1 MRNMYA
7 CSKRGLLLGVSLCA
21 LTCSGVASAQDAGV
35 QTSDELVVY
44 GTVVTR
50 NRVDTTAPK
59 LSYDLEYFQ
68 RFEPIS
74 AGDALKRVPGVSFS
88 SDMLEYDQVQLRGLP
103 STYAQVQVN
112 GQNMT
117 GAGNDRVFFV
127 DRIPAELIDSI
138 EVIRSPSADISSEGI
153 GGTINTNLKRA
164 GQIQGGWVRGSGFG
178 VEDDELRGAGSVGYG
193 DTIGD
198 TSYLMS
204 IDVQQRRNPKFKTTS
219 EFEQDGELDSYSEQH
234 DTRDGT
240 DYAFNGEVAQKLGDG
255 LLRVYGYYVLTDR
268 TEDEFTPEFDL
279 SGGLPTR
286 DIINIERQHEGIVQ
300 QNMSLVGEYKAPVA
314 NGEAQVLFGY
324 NRFTDNLDTNEHA
337 SIEEEDPIT
346 GDDFIPNPFAL
357 EESATETVD
366 TLDEDWFGTLA
377 YTLNAGSMVSV
388 KVGVGGRIKTRDFRL
403 TEDGDVADAGLFN
416 IEERRVDPYVKATWN
431 LLPAL
436 TVETGVRYEHT
447 DREFDDL
454 DGFNGETTED
464 QLNPSAHVR
473 YSLTDTTLLRF
484 SVARTVLRP
493 SFDMLTPAVLTE
505 EPTDFTA
512 TRGNPDLEQETAWGI
527 DAGFDQKLGDRGI
540 FGFNFFNRD
549 IRDKI
554 ELRPTGLRTVDD
566 DCEDSDDG
574 RCDILEYNNLGKAR
588 AWGIEVDIDT
598 PLTAIGL
605 PDTSIF
611 ANYTWLQSELVD
623 PVTGQKRAFRD
634 QPEYV
639 YNIGFIH
646 ALPMWNSAFGASYQK
661 RGESNSYDYGEIQT
675 LRYEGNLEAF
685 WETRLSKSTV
695 VRFTGANLL
704 DAEKYEHVQAYDPDI
719 SGDKD
724 GYEVER
730 EKSGRLFLMTVRSAF

>member
-1 MRNMYA
+1 MQ
-7 CSKRGLLLGVSLCA
+7 
-21 LTCSGVASAQDAGV
+21 SGAASAQEISGA
-35 QTSDELVVY
+35 QTSDELIVY

-50 NRVDTTAPK
+50 NRTDTIAPT

-127 DRIPAELIDSI
+127 DRIPAELIDGI
-138 EVIRSPSADISSEGI
+138 EIIRSPSADQSSEGI
-153 GGTINTNLKRA
+153 GGTVNAKLKRA

-193 DTIGD
+193 NTIGD
-198 TSYLMS
+198 TSYLFS
-204 IDVQQRRNPKFKTTS
+204 ADVQQRRNPKFKTTE
-219 EFEQDGELDSYSEQH
+219 EFKQDGELDNYSEQH

-240 DYAFNGEVAQKLGDG
+240 DYALNGEVAQKIGDG

-268 TEDEFTPEFDL
+268 TEDEYTPEFDL
-279 SGGLPTR
+279 SGGVPTR
-286 DIINIERQHEGIVQ
+286 DIINIEKQHEGIVQ
-300 QNMSLVGEYKAPVA
+300 QNMSIVGEYKAPVA

-324 NRFTDNLDTNEHA
+324 NRFLDNLDTNEHA
-337 SIEEEDPIT
+337 SIEVEVDDPDSADP
-346 GDDFIPNPFAL
+346 DDTIDIIPDPFAL
-357 EESATETVD
+357 EPSALETVD

-377 YTLNAGSMVSV
+377 YTANIASIVSV
-388 KVGVGGRIKTRDFRL
+388 KVGVDGRIKTRDFRL
-403 TEDGDVADAGLFN
+403 TEDGDVADGGLFN

-436 TVETGVRYEHT
+436 SIETGLRYEHT

-454 DGFNGETTED
+454 DGLTGETTED
-464 QLNPSAHVR
+464 QLNPSAHIR

-493 SFDMLTPAVLTE
+493 GFDMLTPAVLTE
-505 EPTDFTA
+505 EPTDYTA
-512 TRGNPDLEQETAWGI
+512 TRGNPNLEQETAWGI
-527 DAGFDQKLGDRGI
+527 DAGFDQKLGERGI

-554 ELRPTGLRTVDD
+554 ELRPTGLKTDDD
-566 DCEDSDDG
+566 DCEDDEP
-574 RCDILEYNNLGKAR
+574 CDILEYNNLGKAR

-598 PLTAIGL
+598 PLTALGL

-611 ANYTWLQSELVD
+611 ANYTWLRSELVD
-623 PVTGQKRAFRD
+623 PVTGEKRAFRD
-634 QPEYV
+634 QPDYIF
-639 YNIGFIH
+639 NIGFIH
-646 ALPMWNSAFGASYQK
+646 NLPMWNSAFGASYQK
-661 RGESNSYDYGEIQT
+661 RGESNSFDYGEIQT

-695 VRFTGANLL
+695 LRFTGANLL
-704 DAEKYEHVQAYDPDI
+704 DAEKYEHVQAYNPDI

-730 EKSGRLFLMTVRSAF
+730 EKSGRLFLMTLRQAF